1 MKKVMK
7 SSDGKYHVKGGVFD
21 LLIGSR
27 AQVMHGTAYKTAGGL
42 KKSDLLMNK
51 RGSIVSRKKH
61 ATAKKDKRLEKHGY
75 FTKKGHFG
83 AVKKDGTKAKK
94 ARKGTKKKGR
104 GSRKK

>member
-1 MKKVMK
+1 MK
-7 SSDGKYHVKGGVFD
+7 SSDGKYHVKGGVYD

-42 KKSDLLMNK
+42 KKADLLMNK
-51 RGSIVSRKKH
+51 HGSIVSRKKH
-61 ATAKKDKRLEKHGY
+61 ASAKKEKRLEKHGY

-83 AVKKDGTKAKK
+83 AVKKDGTEAKK
-94 ARKGTKKKGR
+94 SRKGTKKKGR